1 MNPVHQILAQFN
13 REHLLFPPYVAA
25 FQQIDG
31 LISFYR
37 ETGVAQHLLI
47 LGESGS
53 GKTTLCRDITR
64 KYPRFVLPEQDVVP
78 VLHVP
83 IPSAATIASATE
95 AMLARLGDPAPG
107 IGTNSAKTTR
117 AIKLA
122 RTLKVEILLIDEAQ
136 HIQDRGRLA
145 TQYLVGD
152 WLKTVIDELDVPT
165 VLLGLP
171 RTEQLLQVNEQ
182 LRRRFSQRRN
192 LQMGQDP
199 DTPIETECLQLFVSL
214 GATLPVS
221 INAGEFGWPEL
232 GTRIYHACDGRVAYV
247 KKLLAGAIR
256 IAVERDLREV
266 DPGVLEEAFT
276 REVWWEG
283 IGPLNPFNPRFVFRR
298 LALANEPFERG
309 QLGARRP
316 YREAAR

>member
-1 MNPVHQILAQFN
+1 MNSVHQILAQFN

-25 FQQIDG
+25 FQQIDD
-31 LISFYR
+31 LISLYR
-37 ETGVAQHLLI
+37 ETGIAQNLLI

-53 GKTTLCRDITR
+53 GKTTLCRDLAR

-95 AMLARLGDPAPG
+95 AMLARLGDPAPST
-107 IGTNSAKTTR
+107 GTNSAKTAR

-122 RTLKVEILLIDEAQ
+122 RALRVEILLIDEAQ

-152 WLKTVIDELDVPT
+152 WLKTVIDELEVPT

-199 DTPIETECLQLFVSL
+199 DVPIETECLQLFISL

-221 INAGEFGWPEL
+221 ISAGPFGWTEL
-232 GTRIYHACDGRVAYV
+232 GTRIYHASDGRVAYV
-247 KKLLAGAIR
+247 KKLLSGAIR
-256 IAVERDLREV
+256 IAFERGLREI
-266 DPGVLEEAFT
+266 DPGLLEEAFT

-283 IGPLNPFNPRFVFRR
+283 TQGHRT
-298 LALANEPFERG
+298 
-309 QLGARRP
+309 
-316 YREAAR
+316 YSS